1 MSKPA
6 ALLSLAGLLA
16 SALAPATVHAAPPP
30 AGAAVLSAAPR
41 CAATAEAAAR
51 GIVGE
56 TGGNDTSAGFR
67 VQDLVVDPVLRKA
80 YVRVA
85 DCQDARK
92 PLTLVALQASLALAP
107 SVATPPGSPMTASL
121 QSQAVTPG
129 HDALSARTLSA
140 PPAAATLIARG
151 EAVEVVVTS
160 SNVHMT
166 LHGHATEPASAGA
179 PLDVVLDAE
188 PGTSEPPRHL
198 HGIAAAAHRVE
209 VQR

>member
-1 MSKPA
+1 MTTPVV
-6 ALLSLAGLLA
+6 LLSLTALLA
-16 SALAPATVHAAPPP
+16 AAAGPATVHAAPPP
-30 AGAAVLSAAPR
+30 AGAAILAAAPR

-51 GIVGE
+51 GIVGDL
-56 TGGNDTSAGFR
+56 GGADTSAGFR
-67 VQDLVVDPVLRKA
+67 VQDLVVDPVLHKA

-92 PLTLVALQASLALAP
+92 PLTLVALQASIALAP
-107 SVATPPGSPMTASL
+107 RAAVPAAAPPLQSQHDASRGDGVATPPAIP
-121 QSQAVTPG
+121 QQV
-129 HDALSARTLSA
+129 A
-140 PPAAATLIARG
+140 PILIARG
-151 EAVEVVVTS
+151 DAVEIVVAS

-179 PLDVVLDAE
+179 SLDVVLEAA
-188 PGTSEPPRHL
+188 PGSSEPAPHL